1 MKNGITHIW
10 RQLAAVML
18 GMLGFS
24 SCERIGWG
32 VCMYGEPHAD
42 FKALGTVSDENGKPI
57 EGIRVAIQQ
66 HRHYEN
72 TSGVIYDQND
82 WYENDTLY
90 TDDKGAY
97 QLIRSVFESPNDV
110 KIVFEDIDGEENG
123 GEYMSSEATPEVK
136 RTKKGDN
143 SWYGGAFEVQADVKL
158 IDLALRDLREKR
170 DSSMARKL
178 LELGCQKID
187 AIYNENPQKAREIG
201 QEIAKFAK

>member
-1 MKNGITHIW
+1 MKNEMNHIW
-10 RQLAAVML
+10 RQLAAVIL
-18 GMLGFS
+18 GLLGFS

-123 GEYMSSEATPEVK
+123 GEYTSAEATPEVK
-136 RTKKGDN
+136 RTKKGDICILLSLTALSL
-143 SWYGGAFEVQADVKL
+143 SWSRFTRVLIRNTVKNNCP
-158 IDLALRDLREKR
+158 
-170 DSSMARKL
+170 ARVG
-178 LELGCQKID
+178 E
-187 AIYNENPQKAREIG
+187 R
-201 QEIAKFAK
+201 F

>member
-1 MKNGITHIW
+1 
-10 RQLAAVML
+10 
-18 GMLGFS
+18 
-24 SCERIGWG
+24 
-32 VCMYGEPHAD
+32 MYGEPHAD
-42 FKALGTVSDENGKPI
+42 FKALGTVRDENGKPI
-57 EGIRVAIQQ
+57 EGIRVAIRQ

-123 GEYMSSEATPEVK
+123 GEYTSAEATPEVK

-158 IDLALRDLREKR
+158 K
-170 DSSMARKL
+170 K
-178 LELGCQKID
+178 K
-187 AIYNENPQKAREIG
+187 
-201 QEIAKFAK
+201 

>member
-1 MKNGITHIW
+1 
-10 RQLAAVML
+10 ML
-18 GMLGFS
+18 R
-24 SCERIGWG
+24 SCWG
-32 VCMYGEPHAD
+32 CLVSHPVKESAGVSVCMAN
-42 FKALGTVSDENGKPI
+42 LML
-57 EGIRVAIQQ
+57 
-66 HRHYEN
+66 
-72 TSGVIYDQND
+72 TSRPWERSAMKND

-158 IDLALRDLREKR
+158 K
-170 DSSMARKL
+170 K
-178 LELGCQKID
+178 K
-187 AIYNENPQKAREIG
+187 
-201 QEIAKFAK
+201 

>member
-97 QLIRSVFESPNDV
+97 QLIRSVFESPND
-110 KIVFEDIDGEENG
+110 
-123 GEYMSSEATPEVK
+123 EVK

-158 IDLALRDLREKR
+158 K
-170 DSSMARKL
+170 K
-178 LELGCQKID
+178 K
-187 AIYNENPQKAREIG
+187 
-201 QEIAKFAK
+201 